1 MKRVIFTSP
10 FVPAE
15 FIEAHGLAPNRIIS
29 GGAGKSTS
37 FDYIEGLCPYA
48 QAFLSD
54 VCQETQ
60 VAAAVL
66 VTSCDQMRR
75 VADLIRR
82 ESPLP
87 LFLMNVPC
95 TWQTSGSGRLYRS
108 ELGRLGRFLVQL
120 GGRFPSTS
128 EMASAMRRY
137 DDRRRNLR
145 AARGQ
150 MSARRYA
157 EALATF
163 IRDGRLALDDDA
175 TRPPA
180 DGIPLALVGG
190 PLPTTDFWLFDEIER
205 FGGRVVLD
213 GSESGERTLP
223 APFDCRRLED
233 DPIGALMDAYWGTIP
248 EAFQRPNSRLYVW
261 LKRELEQCGARGLI
275 VRHYVWCDIWH
286 AEAQRMAEW
295 ASIPVLHIDV
305 ERGALSKERTS
316 GRLQAFLEV
325 VR

>member
-1 MKRVIFTSP
+1 VKRVIFTSP

-15 FIEAHGLAPNRIIS
+15 FIEAHGLTPSRIIS
-29 GGAGKSTS
+29 GGTGRSTS
-37 FDYIEGLCPYA
+37 FDHIEGLCPYA

-60 VAAAVL
+60 AAAAVL
-66 VTSCDQMRR
+66 VTTCDQMRR

-87 LFLMNVPC
+87 LFLMNVPW
-95 TWQTSGSGRLYRS
+95 TWQTPGSGRLYRS

-120 GGRFPSTS
+120 GGRSPSTG
-128 EMASAMRRY
+128 EMASAMRRH
-137 DDRRRNLR
+137 DDCRRDLR
-145 AARGQ
+145 AARGRV
-150 MSARRYA
+150 SARRYA
-157 EALATF
+157 EALGAF
-163 IRDGRLALDDDA
+163 IRDGHLALDEGA

-190 PLPTTDFWLFDEIER
+190 PLPPTDFWLFDEIER
-205 FGGRVVLD
+205 LGGRVVLD

-223 APFDCRRLED
+223 APFDRRRLAD
-233 DPIGALMDAYWGTIP
+233 DPLGMLVDAYWGTIP
-248 EAFQRPNSRLYVW
+248 DAFQRPNSRLYAW

-295 ASIPVLHIDV
+295 AGIPVLHIDV
-305 ERGALSKERTS
+305 ERGSLSKERTS
-316 GRLQAFLEV
+316 GRLEAFLEV
-325 VR
+325 FQ